1 MLVSELPDP
10 LVYISVTGGE
20 EGTIE
25 IKILPDAAGKFGFNI
40 KGGVDQ
46 TLPVKVTNVAA
57 GSPAGAAIPPL
68 EELDQVVSINGT
80 AVNTLAHSQIV
91 SMIKT
96 SAAQYGHLTMVVRKP
111 NGSSDGIGGV
121 GEFRRESVEDEKEY
135 ELPDLPKMTPETSN
149 LLDRSMSIL
158 QKVGMYLA
166 RKYWEYWSQIG

>member
-1 MLVSELPDP
+1 M
-10 LVYISVTGGE
+10 TGAD

-57 GSPAGAAIPPL
+57 GSPAGAAIPAL
-68 EELDQVVSINGT
+68 EEQDQVEKING
-80 AVNTLAHSQIV
+80 VGVSTLAHSQIV

-96 SAAQYGHLTMVVRKP
+96 SAAQHGHLTLVVRKA
-111 NGSSDGIGGV
+111 NGSSDEGRD
-121 GEFRRESVEDEKEY
+121 EVEREY
-135 ELPDLPKMTPETSN
+135 ELPDLPKITPETSN

-158 QKVGMYLA
+158 MKVCTMKLPSSWP
-166 RKYWEYWSQIG
+166 RSSVSP

>member
-1 MLVSELPDP
+1 M
-10 LVYISVTGGE
+10 TGVE

-25 IKILPDAAGKFGFNI
+25 IKIMPDAAGKFGFNI

-68 EELDQVVSINGT
+68 EELDQVVNINGM

-111 NGSSDGIGGV
+111 NGSSDGG
-121 GEFRRESVEDEKEY
+121 GEFRIENVEDEKEY
-135 ELPDLPKMTPETSN
+135 ELPDLPKMTAETSN

-158 QKVGMYLA
+158 QKVGHSTY
-166 RKYWEYWSQIG
+166 